1 MEKMVLV
8 VVKEWFAQFTEK
20 LPWNC
25 FRFPLLYL
33 TDPLN
38 VFQPLNTKNNSYFN
52 QNKTWN
58 KNTHNFFDMG
68 DSLLHISLN
77 IFWQIWRAYCYLIH
91 DSNVFSFPGYIINP
105 NMMKCNKLDNK
116 LFSNLLVNSLR
127 PFDSIE

>member
-25 FRFPLLYL
+25 FHFLLLYL

-52 QNKTWN
+52 QNKTLN
-58 KNTHNFFDMG
+58 KILT
-68 DSLLHISLN
+68 
-77 IFWQIWRAYCYLIH
+77 IFLTWVTA
-91 DSNVFSFPGYIINP
+91 FSIFP
-105 NMMKCNKLDNK
+105 
-116 LFSNLLVNSLR
+116 
-127 PFDSIE
+127 